1 MKRSKRSFIIV
12 LLAVVL
18 FFTTSI
24 NTPVV
29 EAATF
34 NDINKP
40 SVFLKQKTNYT
51 CTLVSNAM
59 LVRRTLL
66 ACDKSSWSSVTESSM
81 RKKVWGRSGIAT
93 NFTYASVKIRHKY
106 INSNKKNEYIA
117 LLKKY
122 PQGVVAYNNG
132 RRGQYHAILLTDY
145 DAKTDTF
152 YCADPAPGTP
162 KGRIPLSRSSIKGSS
177 QSQKINNLSRCW
189 YVASATPTLDKN
201 SMDKIPA
208 TNIRLNVSKMTLKK
222 GKTYQLKATLAPNK
236 SIVKVIY
243 SSSNSNVATVN
254 SKGKIT
260 ARKKGKAV
268 ITAKTSCGK
277 KASCTVIVK

>member
-1 MKRSKRSFIIV
+1 MKRSKRSFVII
-12 LLAVVL
+12 LLAFVL

-34 NDINKP
+34 NDINKS

-66 ACDKSSWSSVTESSM
+66 AAKKSSWSSVTESSM

-93 NFTYASVKIRHKY
+93 NFTYASVKVRHKT
-106 INSNKKNEYIA
+106 INSNRKKEYIA

-132 RRGQYHAILLTDY
+132 KRGQYHAILLTDY
-145 DAKTDTF
+145 DAKSDTF

-177 QSQKINNLSRCW
+177 QSNKINNLSRCW
-189 YVASATPTLDKN
+189 YVASVTPTLDKN
-201 SMDKIPA
+201 IKDKVSA
-208 TNIRLNVSKMTLKK
+208 TKIRLNVSNMTLKK
-222 GKTYQLKATLAPNK
+222 GKSYQLKATLGPTK
-236 SIVKVIY
+236 STDKVVY
-243 SSSNSNVATVN
+243 TSSNSKVATVN

-260 ARKKGKAV
+260 ARKKGKVV
-268 ITAKTSCGK
+268 ITAKISCGK
-277 KASCTVIVK
+277 KASCTIIVK